1 LLRFNPSYDYVG
13 DLESDALPRTS
24 ENSMKRI
31 SSPCALVLVMFLPSC
46 LFTQTLDAVISHGR
60 VIDPESQLDAVR
72 NVGIRAGKIA
82 AITSK
87 PLRGKTEID
96 ATGLVVAPGFIDAN
110 EHGFDAENYRL
121 ITRDGVTT
129 ALDLELGPDDGDID
143 RWYEEK
149 QGKSPINYGTS
160 VSHPVARMA
169 AMEGD
174 KVFDV
179 RGSAAHNPATSVQLS
194 KILNIL
200 DRALSSGALGI
211 GYGLQYTP
219 GASREEVVEAF
230 RVAAKHGSINFVH
243 LRYGSLE
250 EPDTTLNALE
260 EVIAASAI
268 TGARLHVMHI
278 GTSGLSKGVE
288 MVQTIADARA
298 HGIDVT
304 DDAYPY
310 GAASAGIETAL
321 FDPGWQQRLG
331 IDYGDLQWVP
341 TGERLTQKTFEQ
353 CRKTGGML
361 IIYLV
366 PDDIVQRVVSS
377 PDVMIA
383 SDGVVYEGHGHP
395 RLAGTFARVL
405 GLYVRQ
411 KHSMTLMDA
420 LRKMTLLPAQMME
433 PQVPD
438 MKNRGRLKVG
448 ADADIT
454 IFDPRTVIDNATY
467 EQPLRPSSG
476 IPFVLVNGVLV
487 VKDGQFIGS
496 VNPGQPVRAA
506 IQ

>member
-1 LLRFNPSYDYVG
+1 MKALLSF
-13 DLESDALPRTS
+13 
-24 ENSMKRI
+24 
-31 SSPCALVLVMFLPSC
+31 CALVVIFVPRCS
-46 LFTQTLDAVISHGR
+46 FAQTLDVVISHGR
-60 VIDPESQLDAVR
+60 VIDPESHLDAVR
-72 NVGIRAGKIA
+72 NVGIRAGKVV

-87 PLRGKTEID
+87 PLHGKTEID
-96 ATGLVVAPGFIDAN
+96 ATGLVVAPGFIDPN

-149 QGKSPINYGTS
+149 QGKSPVNFGTS
-160 VSHPVARMA
+160 ISHPIARMA
-169 AMEGD
+169 AMEAD
-174 KVFDV
+174 KKFDV
-179 RGSAAHNPATSVQLS
+179 RGPAAHNAATPIQLPE
-194 KILNIL
+194 ILNIL
-200 DRALSSGALGI
+200 DRGLSRGALGI

-230 RVAAKHGSINFVH
+230 RVAAKHGSTNIVH
-243 LRYGSLE
+243 LRYGSVE
-250 EPDTTLNALE
+250 EPDSTLNALE

-268 TGARLHVMHI
+268 TGARLHIVHI

-288 MVQTIADARA
+288 MVQTVADARA
-298 HGIDVT
+298 HGIDIT
-304 DDAYPY
+304 EDAYPY

-321 FDPGWQQRLG
+321 FDPGWQQKLG

-341 TGERLTQKTFEQ
+341 TGERLTQETFEQ
-353 CRKTGGML
+353 YRKTGGML

-366 PDDIVQRVVSS
+366 PDDIVQQVVSS

-395 RLAGTFARVL
+395 RLAGTFARIL
-405 GLYVRQ
+405 GVYVRQ
-411 KHSMTLMDA
+411 RHAMTLMGA

-433 PQVPD
+433 PQVPE

-454 IFDPRTVIDNATY
+454 VFDPNTIIDNATY

-476 IPFVLVNGVLV
+476 IPFVLVNGALV
-487 VKDGQFIGS
+487 VKDGQFIEHA
-496 VNPGQPVRAA
+496 NPGQPVRAA
-506 IQ
+506 IR